1 MKRHGKGRKG
11 TEGLN
16 RREFIKAGSATMGAL
31 VLANNSALGAENS
44 TAKGAE
50 KQPANPSEFDAIVLG
65 GGFAGITAAR
75 ELRRKGRSVLVL
87 ESRNRLGGRTLTV
100 NMGGHHFEFGG
111 FWVHWTQP
119 YVWAEINRYNLP
131 VVETPGSVPDKVF
144 MSMAGNPV
152 ELPAS
157 EIMSGNAAFEKL
169 FAKARRIWERPY
181 NQAFHWDELAASDD
195 VSVAEAMAAMN
206 FTDEEKFSVDAV
218 VGVMAHTTS
227 DKASYVEIAR
237 WYAAANF
244 HYDTLTDAT
253 ARYTFKDGT
262 ISLINAM
269 VEESRPEILLNT
281 AAKRV
286 EQHKD
291 AVTVHTA
298 DGRNFQ
304 SKVLVNTLP
313 MNVVG
318 DVEFNP
324 PLSIIKMTGYKEKH
338 AGVGLKTY
346 LEIEGQWGKLV
357 GVDSS
362 HSPLCFVM
370 TYKELPETTILLGF
384 GSDGSKFDPND
395 RKMSEQALQRIL
407 AGAKVIRATG
417 YNWLQDPNAQ
427 GTWCSYRPTQLAR
440 FGTEMVQPEGRIFMG
455 SGDHGEGWR
464 GFIDGAIGR
473 GIRAADEAD
482 EFIGQG
488 QLVNTAVPLT

>member
-1 MKRHGKGRKG
+1 MKLHGKDGHR

-16 RREFIKAGSATMGAL
+16 RREFIKAGSATVGAL
-31 VLANNSALGAENS
+31 VLTGNSAMVASDS
-44 TAKGAE
+44 TTH
-50 KQPANPSEFDAIVLG
+50 PAVPDDYDVIVLG

-75 ELRRKGRSVLVL
+75 ELRRKGHSVLVI

-100 NMGGHHFEFGG
+100 NMRGHHFEFGG

-131 VVETPGSVPDKVF
+131 IVETPGSVPDKVF
-144 MSMAGNPV
+144 MSMAGSPV

-181 NQAFHWDELAASDD
+181 DQAFHWDELAASDN
-195 VSVAEAMAAMN
+195 VSVAEAMLAMN
-206 FTDEEKFSVDAV
+206 FTEEEKFTVDAL

-244 HYDTLTDAT
+244 HYDTLADAT

-269 VEESRPEILLNT
+269 VEESGPDILLNT
-281 AAKRV
+281 AAQRV
-286 EQHKD
+286 QQHKD
-291 AVTVHTA
+291 SVTVHTA
-298 DGRNFQ
+298 DGKLFHSR
-304 SKVLVNTLP
+304 VLVNTLP

-318 DVEFNP
+318 DVEFHP
-324 PLSIIKMTGYKEKH
+324 PLSVTKMTGYKEKH

-357 GVDSS
+357 GLDSS

-370 TYKELPETTILLGF
+370 TYEELPETTILLGF
-384 GSDGSKFDPND
+384 GSNGRMFDPND

-407 AGAKVIRATG
+407 AGAKVISATG

-427 GTWCSYRPTQLAR
+427 GTWCSYKPTQLAR
-440 FGTEMVQPEGRIFMG
+440 FGTEMTRAEGRIFMG

-464 GFIDGAIGR
+464 GAIDGAIGR
-473 GIRAADEAD
+473 GIRVADEAH
-482 EFIGQG
+482 EFVSQESQI
-488 QLVNTAVPLT
+488 NTAVPLT